1 MIYLVQGFGMLVNQ
15 NETVFLHPG
24 DIYCKRPNDF
34 IIQLLSCMEA
44 NGNTFK
50 KAERLHSVTLIS
62 SLFEHGK
69 SMFVYPFKVV
79 YWETSEVV
87 FPPVQL
93 LVVVPKRTFKHA
105 VDRNRIKRLIREAY
119 RTNKQL
125 LWEKRSKDAQQLL
138 IGFVY
143 VGKTILPYA
152 EIEKKLILVLHRL
165 S

>member
-1 MIYLVQGFGMLVNQ
+1 
-15 NETVFLHPG
+15 
-24 DIYCKRPNDF
+24 
-34 IIQLLSCMEA
+34 
-44 NGNTFK
+44 
-50 KAERLHSVTLIS
+50 
-62 SLFEHGK
+62 
-69 SMFVYPFKVV
+69 V